1 MQRHAS
7 QRGAALILLLGI
19 TATLAILSATL
30 VFVIQNQQSAT
41 ASDRAS
47 KQSFYASE
55 AALDSAVQVAK
66 IDKTMSTTAEWLTP
80 ADLAA
85 AFAGVFP
92 TGATVT
98 YRVYDNLATVN
109 YNIKWDQNLDQ
120 MVWVEAT
127 VTYQGKT
134 TRTRVLVKQSREP
147 FAAALPKAVT
157 YSDTGIMLND
167 RSNIYALNPD
177 GSPDTSG
184 PPYQTSITAGGT
196 WIPSMPGSW
205 AEVGRFTTNS
215 STTLAA
221 PGTSTQSLGITTNG
235 SVSMAGAVFNSAPSG
250 SISAGGRTFDEV
262 VIQPGT
268 VGFLSDYFD
277 QAAQASLANESQAA
291 SPARANSA
299 GAAVAYTQFSR
310 SGTPDRILSVPGV
323 TFNSASKTYTFAND
337 LVVTGGNLTLKS
349 GSTNSTFPAGTTFK
363 FKSLY
368 VTGSLAVT
376 GQISLDTTA
385 LYVDE
390 DFTISGATTP
400 VTDWL
405 GSVFVRAD
413 AVNGT
418 GTVQWSGNASVSS
431 RDYLNPTADPQP
443 LWLGRYWSRTGTY
456 SDEYGPIWVP
466 GNSTTSVVFDST
478 GASTIMCPLLCTTE
492 KTTAS
497 GNITFGTREKP
508 MVYFF
513 MCDNNGI
520 YPQVVDWSCTGTY
533 YGLMVINEST
543 IDISN
548 GVVGKPSIQGAIFAG
563 CPYDAT
569 YTSGLSKSDIV
580 LNGYSSIAYDQS
592 VVGAISTS
600 SLKTT
605 TLVTQI
611 VPGSW
616 QQLPVN

>member
-30 VFVIQNQQSAT
+30 VFVIENQQSAT

-66 IDKTMSTTAEWLTP
+66 IDKTMSTTAEWLMP

-109 YNIKWDQNLDQ
+109 YNIKWGQNLDN

-167 RSNIYALNPD
+167 RSNIYAVNAD

-196 WIPSMPGSW
+196 SIPSMPSSW

-221 PGTSTQSLGITTNG
+221 SGTSTQSLGITANG
-235 SVSMAGAVFNSAPSG
+235 SVRMAGAVFNSAPSR
-250 SISAGGRTFDEV
+250 SIIAGGRTFDEV

-268 VGFLSDYFD
+268 SV
-277 QAAQASLANESQAA
+277 
-291 SPARANSA
+291 
-299 GAAVAYTQFSR
+299 FS
-310 SGTPDRILSVPGV
+310 
-323 TFNSASKTYTFAND
+323 
-337 LVVTGGNLTLKS
+337 
-349 GSTNSTFPAGTTFK
+349 
-363 FKSLY
+363 
-368 VTGSLAVT
+368 
-376 GQISLDTTA
+376 
-385 LYVDE
+385 
-390 DFTISGATTP
+390 ATTSTRRP
-400 VTDWL
+400 RRVSPTSHRRPTRRGRTPAARLWPTL
-405 GSVFVRAD
+405 
-413 AVNGT
+413 
-418 GTVQWSGNASVSS
+418 SS
-431 RDYLNPTADPQP
+431 RDRGLPITSCRSRASPSTQ
-443 LWLGRYWSRTGTY
+443 RARRTRSRT
-456 SDEYGPIWVP
+456 
-466 GNSTTSVVFDST
+466 
-478 GASTIMCPLLCTTE
+478 
-492 KTTAS
+492 
-497 GNITFGTREKP
+497 
-508 MVYFF
+508 
-513 MCDNNGI
+513 
-520 YPQVVDWSCTGTY
+520 
-533 YGLMVINEST
+533 
-543 IDISN
+543 IS
-548 GVVGKPSIQGAIFAG
+548 S
-563 CPYDAT
+563 
-569 YTSGLSKSDIV
+569 
-580 LNGYSSIAYDQS
+580 
-592 VVGAISTS
+592 
-600 SLKTT
+600 
-605 TLVTQI
+605 
-611 VPGSW
+611 
-616 QQLPVN
+616 